1 MGNVARLSLWTV
13 LLLALAAPMPV
24 TAQGLEEIVVT
35 ARRREARGYDD
46 NVPII
51 GLRRVADYA
60 VQEVSVTGDTRDPDK
75 RHKEIFDMIKG
86 AIELAAKRGDIEL
99 ATGEMIVEPLN
110 AENFGNLTL
119 TTDKRP
125 DTDKTTFLVKTKLA
139 AGKDAKGALEKIY
152 KFIKDVP
159 TVGRALMEPEGQLTL
174 SVVRPDQY
182 RGAIIDLV
190 AADAHATAAKMGADY
205 AIEAKGLERPV
216 EWSRASLTEVFLY
229 VPYSYD
235 VVPKR

>member
-1 MGNVARLSLWTV
+1 MGNVMRLLLWVV
-13 LLLALAAPMPV
+13 LLLALAAPVM
-24 TAQGLEEIVVT
+24 AQGLEEIVVT
-35 ARRREARGYDD
+35 ARRREARGYDED
-46 NVPII
+46 VPVI

-60 VQEVSVTGDTRDPDK
+60 VQMVTVTGDTRDPDK
-75 RHKEIFDMIKG
+75 RHKEIFDMIRG

-110 AENFGNLTL
+110 IDNYGNLTL

-125 DTDKTTFLVKTKLA
+125 DTDKTSFLVKTKLA
-139 AGKDAKGALEKIY
+139 AGKDAKAALDKIY
-152 KFIKDVP
+152 KFVKDVP
-159 TVGRALMEPEGQLTL
+159 TVGRALMETEGELTL

-182 RGAIIDLV
+182 RGAIIDLI
-190 AADAHATAAKMGADY
+190 AADAHATAAKMGPDY

-235 VVPKR
+235 VVPKGR